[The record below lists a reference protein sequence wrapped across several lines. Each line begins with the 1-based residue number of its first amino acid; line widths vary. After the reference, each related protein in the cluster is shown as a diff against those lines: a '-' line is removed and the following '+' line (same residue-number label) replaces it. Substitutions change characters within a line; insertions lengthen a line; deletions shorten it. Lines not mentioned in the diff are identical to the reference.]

1 MLEILI
7 FCALLAVFMTY
18 WKVLALKEAK
28 QTPPR
33 VDLRFGRY
41 WNLTSALFLAVF
53 VSGLF
58 AVVKALEIVLGYTAH
73 FFI

>member
-1 MLEILI
+1 MFEILI
-7 FCALLAVFMTY
+7 FCVLLAVFMTY

-28 QTPPR
+28 QPPPR

-41 WNLTSALFLAVF
+41 WNITSALFLAVF

-58 AVVKALEIVLGYTAH
+58 AAVKALEFVLGATAH
-73 FFI
+73 LLF